1 MSEQKDP
8 NASKQLDTASAS
20 TALALAVMTAEK
32 TSRKRPKLS
41 LGRASAIL
49 RKAGALAR
57 AVPKRH
63 AAQAAAVAVA
73 IGVGW
78 AGGSQ
83 ALSGGRQALQALP
96 GWAEAASS
104 SIRQN
109 HDDIVRLSG
118 DMRALRDTLVTF
130 QESFQLAK
138 TEAAGQSRALME
150 RLEDIERSNQDATA
164 KIVRVAEA
172 SERAGAAAD
181 SRLAQIAGRLDAVE
195 RQAAVSKSGQAAAP
209 DPAQTGSVPDPKT
222 AAKPG
227 PLEGWVLREV
237 YDGAALVESRN
248 GRLHEVLP
256 GRNLPSVGRV
266 EAIERRGKIWVVVTS
281 KGVIGP
287 PARWR

>member
-8 NASKQLDTASAS
+8 NASNQIDAASAS

-32 TSRKRPKLS
+32 SSRKRPKLS
-41 LGRASAIL
+41 LEKASALL
-49 RKAGALAR
+49 RKAGDLAR

-109 HDDIVRLSG
+109 HEDIVRLSG

-130 QESFQLAK
+130 QESFQVAK

-150 RLEDIERSNQDATA
+150 RLEDIERGNQDATA

-172 SERAGAAAD
+172 SERAAAD
-181 SRLAQIAGRLDAVE
+181 ARIAQVAGRLDAVE
-195 RQAAVSKSGQAAAP
+195 RQVAASKPGQAAAA
-209 DPAQTGSVPDPKT
+209 DPAQTGSVPDLKT

-248 GRLHEVLP
+248 GRLHEVVP
-256 GRNLPSVGRV
+256 GRNLPGVGRV
-266 EAIERRGKIWVVVTS
+266 EAIEQRGKIWVVVTS